1 MFLDEFENDQFT
13 LFGNVSGI
21 SISTDKRR
29 LITFFKADGAW
40 LHKSISWDE
49 IRSVVKETLTPN
61 EFIHMGGGGARG
73 IGEGIGTAIRN
84 SVEKSKAKKASGIA
98 LELKSIDTP
107 RLFLSFPEES
117 DRNRVFEA
125 VRQFL
130 EGDLSGTYQ
139 KIPTSVAKNLRR
151 PTTEEVAAAER
162 AAANK
167 RAFVRGAIKV
177 VGVISV
183 VGAVVFFGGREFLK
197 SRYTSSLDTPA
208 RIENSS
214 GLSCTLYYLGYD
226 AIRLSQ
232 SGYVSHWVSRD
243 VEISAP
249 ATETRRGDFKPH
261 RRRLPFWLPIAPQKT
276 QQAASARF
284 CGLCGC
290 VLVGYEQCLGLLLPF
305 VSLIFEI
312 GNCTVSILKKLFQEL
327 NFGL

>member
-1 MFLDEFENDQFT
+1 MFLDEFETDQFT

-73 IGEGIGTAIRN
+73 VGEGIGTAIRN

-139 KIPTSVAKNLRR
+139 KIPTSVAKKLRR
-151 PTTEEVAAAER
+151 PTVEEVAAAER

-167 RAFVRGAIKV
+167 RAFVRGAIKI

-183 VGAVVFFGGREFLK
+183 VGAVVFFGGREILK

-208 RIENSS
+208 HIENSS

-249 ATETRRGDFKPH
+249 ATSPWAVD
-261 RRRLPFWLPIAPQKT
+261 
-276 QQAASARF
+276 S
-284 CGLCGC
+284 
-290 VLVGYEQCLGLLLPF
+290 Y
-305 VSLIFEI
+305 IFEQGSFVRESGEI
-312 GNCTVSILKKLFQEL
+312 GVSTGLFRPGKRPHFEL
-327 NFGL
+327 MEYVPVPPSGIEAFIPLVRPPC